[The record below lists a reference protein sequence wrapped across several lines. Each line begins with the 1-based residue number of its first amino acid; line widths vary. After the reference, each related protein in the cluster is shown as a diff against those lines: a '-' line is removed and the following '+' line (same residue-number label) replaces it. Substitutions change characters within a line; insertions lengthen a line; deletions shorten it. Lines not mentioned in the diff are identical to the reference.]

1 MFKKSLCLMML
12 ATGLTAGQASA
23 REGGVG
29 NGGGAWV
36 CHNDDQTQTIRWA
49 RLVDLYEAEKE
60 FGLSVKKFGSYGYK
74 EIVDLQKSR
83 LLEIDKGFFESAL
96 PYFGA
101 VEKKIKEV
109 DGDLEVIDDALYRM
123 KPSYRKCLGG
133 EVRYTQLANYTNY
146 ETILVSEYLFNSSK
160 LSEVDKAALIVHEAL
175 YAYFRDLFKDSD
187 SVRTRKVV
195 GYLFSELENDEVF
208 QKYIEILGLY
218 DLNTLGVELVKIP
231 AGSVISTTTTENRW
245 GRTIEKKKEIV
256 ISESFEMMT
265 TEVTQGMYFAVMG
278 ENPSYYNNYNHCSE
292 SIEEKVNLRTGE
304 VVKLC
309 PNKPVEEVTYF
320 DVKEFITALNRK
332 VAKPFRLPTEE
343 EWEYAAR
350 AGSEAAYSFG
360 DDPSL
365 LSEYAIFR
373 KNGNVQTHPVGPFR
387 SYSNKTNGF
396 GLYDMHG
403 NVSEWT
409 ESDYGKSELH
419 RKVIVGGSFFSAPE
433 SLDLS
438 LRGATLKDRSYQTL
452 GFRLVRTLDK

>member
-1 MFKKSLCLMML
+1 MFRKSLCLMML
-12 ATGLTAGQASA
+12 ATGLSAGSAYAS
-23 REGGVG
+23 EGGVG

-60 FGLSVKKFGSYGYK
+60 FGLSMKKFGSYGYK
-74 EIVDLQKSR
+74 EIVELQKSR
-83 LLEIDKGFFESAL
+83 LLEIDNAFFEEAL
-96 PYFGA
+96 PYFDE
-101 VEKKIKEV
+101 VEKKVKEV

-195 GYLFSELENDEVF
+195 GYLFSELKNDEVF

-218 DLNTLGVELVKIP
+218 DLDSLGVELAKIP
-231 AGSVISTTTTENRW
+231 AGSVISTTTTENWW

-278 ENPSYYNNYNHCSE
+278 ENPSYHNEREYCPE
-292 SIEEKVNLRTGE
+292 SFEEKVSLRTGE

-309 PNKPVEEVTYF
+309 PNNPVESVFYF
-320 DVKEFITALNRK
+320 DVKEFITALNSKLAR
-332 VAKPFRLPTEE
+332 PFRLPTEE

-365 LSEYAIFR
+365 LSEYAIYR
-373 KNGNVQTHPVGPFR
+373 MNGELHSHPVGPFR

-403 NVSEWT
+403 NVTEWT
-409 ESDYGKSELH
+409 QSDYVKSGFP
-419 RKVIVGGSFFSAPE
+419 RKVTVGGCFFSAPE
-433 SLDLS
+433 SLDLA
-438 LRGATLKDRSYQTL
+438 LRGAMLEKGTDHTL
-452 GFRLVRTLDK
+452 GFRLVRSLDK